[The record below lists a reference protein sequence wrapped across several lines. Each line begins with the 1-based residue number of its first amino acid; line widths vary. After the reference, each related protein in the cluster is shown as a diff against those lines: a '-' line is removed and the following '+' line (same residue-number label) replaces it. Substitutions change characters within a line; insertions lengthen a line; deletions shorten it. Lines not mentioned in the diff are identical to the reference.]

1 MANGKVFIN
10 PKTGYL
16 SNREKQLPPPP
27 PRGPVLTVR
36 NPTHASSSSSSSS
49 ASSPVLNKG
58 KGKAIAPSISAS
70 SSRSNYSHLSYLSTA
85 SLSSSEARARAKGK
99 GKAFAAAAASSS
111 SAGVGRS
118 SSAGPSKGK
127 TPVRAAMPSKAGAPA
142 PFPSYGA
149 GKIKASN
156 PSPCYLT
163 GIGRPKELRT
173 HPGPARMGPASGADF
188 CTPAGA
194 PQIGLTWMLTK
205 NKGSPTANRRP
216 LPLMPPP
223 RVHMARAQRSFPATT
238 PSSDRSSRASPDPV
252 KSSISSFWLSG
263 SSPSASTASVGRTSS
278 FFSVPVITVE
288 DELGPVDDDGETPE
302 CGYYWYEDPGIEEDD
317 DGERILTVRNHNEG
331 ELRARHWRASA
342 FTGIRLTTSSLTTDT
357 SHSAHSTSSTASSR
371 PSSLRVRTMRART
384 LDKLEG
390 RAPGAPLPNPVAGP
404 IFMPAPT
411 PSPPPGPSKFKQ
423 FVDRQKV
430 NLRTVKNKV
439 KWKLQGRTV
448 VRPVARD
455 GPSNFE
461 ID

>member
-36 NPTHASSSSSSSS
+36 NPTHGSSSSSSSSS
-49 ASSPVLNKG
+49 APSPALNKG

-99 GKAFAAAAASSS
+99 GKTFTAAASSS
-111 SAGVGRS
+111 KPGIGGS
-118 SSAGPSKGK
+118 SSAGPSKGN
-127 TPVRAAMPSKAGAPA
+127 TPVRVAMPTKAGAPT
-142 PFPSYGA
+142 PFSSYGA
-149 GKIKASN
+149 GKIKASI

-163 GIGRPKELRT
+163 GI
-173 HPGPARMGPASGADF
+173 
-188 CTPAGA
+188 
-194 PQIGLTWMLTK
+194 
-205 NKGSPTANRRP
+205 ANRRP
-216 LPLMPPP
+216 LPLMLPP
-223 RVHMARAQRSFPATT
+223 RVHTARAQRSFPATT
-238 PSSDRSSRASPDPV
+238 PSSDRSSRASPDPL
-252 KSSISSFWLSG
+252 KSSVSSFWLSG

-278 FFSVPVITVE
+278 FFSVPMITVE
-288 DELGPVDDDGETPE
+288 DELGPVDDDGEMPE
-302 CGYYWYEDPGIEEDD
+302 CGYYWYDDPGIEDD
-317 DGERILTVRNHNEG
+317 DRERILTVRNHDEC
-331 ELRARHWRASA
+331 EPRARHWRASTFA
-342 FTGIRLTTSSLTTDT
+342 GIRLTTSSSTTDT
-357 SHSAHSTSSTASSR
+357 SYSANSASSTASSR
-371 PSSLRVRTMRART
+371 PSSLRVRAMRART

-390 RAPGAPLPNPVAGP
+390 RAPGAPIPNPVAGP

-455 GPSNFE
+455 GPSNFV